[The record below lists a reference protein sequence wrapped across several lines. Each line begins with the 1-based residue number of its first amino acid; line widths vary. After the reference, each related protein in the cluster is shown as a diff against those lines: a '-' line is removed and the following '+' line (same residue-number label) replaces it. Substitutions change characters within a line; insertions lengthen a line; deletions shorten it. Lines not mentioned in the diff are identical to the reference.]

1 MTRLFRFA
9 IHVACV
15 IGLLVV
21 VAIAGNKYAWMH
33 EVDPS
38 IAIGTIQDEAG
49 DRALVAYV
57 LLIAVAAAQAVLLAK
72 STAAGAKSWV
82 GLLMLAATG
91 LCAWYAIT

>member
-21 VAIAGNKYAWMH
+21 VAITGNKYAWMH

-57 LLIAVAAAQAVLLAK
+57 LLIAVAAAQVVLLAK
-72 STAAGAKSWV
+72 SAAAGAKPWV

-91 LCAWYAIT
+91 LCAWRAIT